1 MDNKGTLEAL
11 SNVYLLRRNGDKKK
25 HISLCNILPLRPN
38 LLAIGFSHTHYHYHQ
53 ELTEIT
59 KHSVCST
66 AQKMEFSIKDFFNKG
81 FQIRRKMRNWSHLLK
96 KSFKE
101 NFIFVQ
107 YGFG

>member
-25 HISLCNILPLRPN
+25 HISLYNILPLRPN

-59 KHSVCST
+59 KHLVCST
-66 AQKMEFSIKDFFNKG
+66 AQKMEFSIKDFFNK
-81 FQIRRKMRNWSHLLK
+81 
-96 KSFKE
+96 
-101 NFIFVQ
+101 
-107 YGFG
+107 